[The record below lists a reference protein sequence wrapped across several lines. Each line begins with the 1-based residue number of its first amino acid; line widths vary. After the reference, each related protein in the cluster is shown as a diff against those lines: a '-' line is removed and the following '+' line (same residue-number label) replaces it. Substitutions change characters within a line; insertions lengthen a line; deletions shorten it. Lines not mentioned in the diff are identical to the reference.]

1 MINTPE
7 EIRTGGEALNASE
20 YIFSLNRSTSNFS
33 LPMESLFAG
42 KGSPG
47 VVSTQ
52 ETFKLTRE
60 HRSPIGPNKLTSQPT
75 TEGDGKEV
83 ISQDEAAVPQLHD
96 RKLPT
101 QM

>member
-47 VVSTQ
+47 VVSAQ